1 MKNMALS
8 DGVMTLPD
16 YHSVVQGVSSL
27 QLPISCAELHGVLC
41 GYLAAGRMRQA
52 KLYLRSILSKR
63 HSEQAQPAAAV
74 LFDIVTISQQ
84 QLSNL
89 GFDFELLL
97 PGEDL
102 SLPVRARA
110 FSEWCEGF
118 TQGLTVAG
126 VDFNQLEGDDAQE
139 AVEHITEF
147 AQLDYEALQVN
158 EENERALTEVIEYT
172 RMAVLAI
179 HAETKTHD
187 PQQGTAH

>member
-1 MKNMALS
+1 MVLS
-8 DGVMTLPD
+8 DGVMILPD
-16 YHSVVQGVSSL
+16 YHSFSQAIASL

-41 GYLAAGRMRQA
+41 GYLAAGGMRQGES
-52 KLYLRSILSKR
+52 YLQSILSQQ
-63 HSEQAQPAAAV
+63 HSKQTRAAATA
-74 LFDIVTISQQ
+74 LFDVLTISQH

-97 PGEDL
+97 PADDL
-102 SLPVRARA
+102 SLATRARA

-126 VDFNQLEGDDAQE
+126 FDFNKLDTDDAQE
-139 AVEHITEF
+139 AVQHITEF

-158 EENERALTEVIEYT
+158 EEDERALTEVIEYT

-179 HAETKTHD
+179 HAETLIQHK
-187 PQQGTAH
+187 QEGTAH